1 LIFARLAAENAST
14 LDRAGLAGM
23 NFSAPIAMLL
33 AAACLLC
40 PQSAS
45 AGFRTPQ
52 SLVQNLYAFY
62 GEGSP
67 DYSHG
72 LPRDEETARRFFQL
86 TLARAWLDETPRPFD
101 FLVQA
106 TAWKL
111 GAVAIT
117 GTIKQFDRT
126 YVRVAFMNE
135 GKPVALNIV
144 IVNGDDGWVIS
155 DIESTHDSLSGFLA
169 RLKAQNAKPK
179 ARKPS
184 P

>member
-1 LIFARLAAENAST
+1 MKPALSALA
-14 LDRAGLAGM
+14 LA
-23 NFSAPIAMLL
+23 IV
-33 AAACLLC
+33 AAFV
-40 PQSAS
+40 PSIAS

-52 SLVQNLYAFY
+52 SLVRNLYAFY
-62 GEGSP
+62 GDGSP

-72 LPRDEETARRFFQL
+72 LPRDEETARRFFQPG
-86 TLARAWLDETPRPFD
+86 LARAGQDDTPRPFD

-106 TAWKL
+106 TSWKL

-126 YVRVAFMNE
+126 YVRVAFMNQ

-144 IVNGDDGWVIS
+144 IVNGDDGWVIA
-155 DIESTHDSLSGFLA
+155 DVESTHDSLSGFLA
-169 RLKAQNAKPK
+169 RLKTQATKPK
-179 ARKPS
+179 GRKPS

>member
-1 LIFARLAAENAST
+1 MKIATALVIGMIGTSLAAVV
-14 LDRAGLAGM
+14 
-23 NFSAPIAMLL
+23 P
-33 AAACLLC
+33 
-40 PQSAS
+40 AS

-67 DYSHG
+67 EYSHG
-72 LPRDEETARRFFQL
+72 LPHDAETARRFFQPG
-86 TLARAWLDETPRPFD
+86 LARAWIEAKPPPFD

-106 TAWKL
+106 AEWKL

-117 GTIKQFDRT
+117 GTIKQFDRS
-126 YVRVAFMNE
+126 YVRVAFVNQ

-144 IVNGDDGWVIS
+144 IVNGDEGWVIS
-155 DIESTHDSLSGFLA
+155 EVESAHDSLTRFLA
-169 RLKAQNAKPK
+169 RLKEQSGKPRGK
-179 ARKPS
+179 KPS